1 MSNPRI
7 TETKTTYTK
16 KAGTKT
22 VWVISET
29 KSKEVNDE
37 HCRNVEESAPFFR
50 RLGGS
55 ETIERGYTGYGYRM
69 VRNVSTSP
77 DRQTRIVRAYEF
89 AKE

>member
-1 MSNPRI
+1 MTKPKI
-7 TETKTTYTK
+7 TETKTVYTK

-22 VWVISET
+22 VWVADKTET
-29 KSKEVNDE
+29 KEVDGE
-37 HCRNVEESAPFFR
+37 YCRRVEESAPFFR

-55 ETIERGYTGYGYRM
+55 ETIERGYTYQGYRM

-77 DRQTRIVRAYEF
+77 DRQTRTVRAYEF